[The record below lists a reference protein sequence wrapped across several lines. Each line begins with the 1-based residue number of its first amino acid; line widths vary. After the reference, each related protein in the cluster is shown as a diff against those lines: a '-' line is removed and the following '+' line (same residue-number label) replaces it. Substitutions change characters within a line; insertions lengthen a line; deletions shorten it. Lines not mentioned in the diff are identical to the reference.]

1 MYLWLK
7 ITGKF
12 HRKGEENMSRL
23 DEYQKRLASGE
34 NATDIMNDM
43 EKEFDIPMLNDED
56 YNLKNAEV
64 MELYREIAN
73 SRDL

>member
-7 ITGKF
+7 ISDKF
-12 HRKGEENMSRL
+12 HRRGEENMNGL

-43 EKEFDIPMLNDED
+43 EKEFDISMVNDEC
-56 YNLKNAEV
+56 YNLKNADV
-64 MELYREIAN
+64 MELYRKIAN
-73 SRDL
+73 SRNL